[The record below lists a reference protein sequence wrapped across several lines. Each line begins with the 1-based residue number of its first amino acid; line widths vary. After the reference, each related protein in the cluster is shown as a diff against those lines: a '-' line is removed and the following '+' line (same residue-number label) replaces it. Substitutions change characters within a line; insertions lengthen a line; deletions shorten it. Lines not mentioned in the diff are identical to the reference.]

1 MFASPTS
8 HHSTRARGLR
18 QVTFPME
25 DQSRMPLGNHSTS
38 PRFRLPLLLGSL
50 LFTTPAAAHAQWYV
64 GAYLGANQTRP
75 AGVEVAVPN
84 RNLSVEFEDVEF
96 EAKPFS
102 APQYYGWRVGRM
114 FGASR
119 RIGVE
124 MEFIHLKMYAKT
136 DQVYPINDR
145 TGLLDVPALT
155 PMSGLV
161 QRYAMSHGLN
171 FILFNV
177 VVRQPLGD
185 GPVSL
190 VVRGGAG
197 PTLPHAESTVLTVPR
212 EQYEYGGIGL
222 DGGIGIDIRLGG
234 RFSAM
239 SEYKLTYAKPEIDV
253 AGGTGQTSALSHQIN
268 FGITFGFAR

>member
-1 MFASPTS
+1 
-8 HHSTRARGLR
+8 
-18 QVTFPME
+18 ME
-25 DQSRMPLGNHSTS
+25 DQGRM
-38 PRFRLPLLLGSL
+38 RLAFPSSSCRLSILFGLLMFAVPGV
-50 LFTTPAAAHAQWYV
+50 AHAQWYV
-64 GAYLGANQTRP
+64 GAYLGANHTQP
-75 AGVEVAVPN
+75 AAVEVAVPN
-84 RNLSVEFEDVEF
+84 RNFSVEFEDVEF

-114 FGASR
+114 FGSTG

-124 MEFIHLKMYAKT
+124 LEFIHAKMYAKT
-136 DQVYPINDR
+136 NQVYPINDR
-145 TGLLDVPALT
+145 TGLLDLPAQT

-177 VVRQPLGD
+177 VFKQPLGG

-197 PTLPHAESTVLTVPR
+197 PTVPHAESTVLNVPR
-212 EQYEYGGIGL
+212 EQYEAGGLGL
-222 DGGIGIDIRLGG
+222 DGAVGFDIKLKG

-239 SEYKLTYAKPEIDV
+239 SEYKLTYAKPEISV
-253 AGGTGQTSALSHQIN
+253 AGGTGQTTALAHQVN

>member
-1 MFASPTS
+1 
-8 HHSTRARGLR
+8 
-18 QVTFPME
+18 ME
-25 DQSRMPLGNHSTS
+25 DQARM
-38 PRFRLPLLLGSL
+38 RFGFPSSFCRLSILFGLLTLM
-50 LFTTPAAAHAQWYV
+50 TPAAAHAQWYV
-64 GAYLGANQTRP
+64 GAYLGANHTQP
-75 AGVEVAVPN
+75 ATVEVAVPN

-114 FGASR
+114 FGSTGR
-119 RIGVE
+119 VGVE
-124 MEFIHLKMYAKT
+124 LEFIHAKMYAKT
-136 DQVYPINDR
+136 DQVYPIQDR
-145 TGLLDVPALT
+145 TGLLDLPAQT

-177 VVRQPLGD
+177 VVKQPIGT

-197 PTLPHAESTVLTVPR
+197 PTLPHAESTVLTTPR
-212 EQYEYGGIGL
+212 EQYEYGGLGLDGAIGL
-222 DGGIGIDIRLGG
+222 DIKLKGRL
-234 RFSAM
+234 SAM
-239 SEYKLTYAKPEIDV
+239 SEYKLTYAKPEISV
-253 AGGTGQTSALSHQIN
+253 AGGTGQTTALAHQIN

>member
-1 MFASPTS
+1 M
-8 HHSTRARGLR
+8 RAGFSSSL
-18 QVTFPME
+18 
-25 DQSRMPLGNHSTS
+25 
-38 PRFRLPLLLGSL
+38 FRLSL
-50 LFTTPAAAHAQWYV
+50 LSGVLTLATPSAAQAQWYV
-64 GAYLGANQTRP
+64 GAYLGANHTPP
-75 AGVEVAVPN
+75 ASVEIVVPS
-84 RNLSVEFEDVEF
+84 RTLSVEFEDVEF

-114 FGASR
+114 FGASG

-124 MEFIHLKMYAKT
+124 LEFVHAKMYAKT
-136 DQVYPINDR
+136 DRIYPINDR
-145 TGLLDVPALT
+145 TGLLDVPAQT

-177 VVRQPLGD
+177 VVREPLGE
-185 GPVSL
+185 GPVTL

-197 PTLPHAESTVLTVPR
+197 PTLPHAESTVLGVPR

-222 DGGIGIDIRLGG
+222 DAGIGLDIKIRG

-239 SEYKLTYAKPEIDV
+239 SEYKLTYAKPEISV
-253 AGGTGQTSALSHQIN
+253 AGGTGQTTALAHQIN
-268 FGITFGFAR
+268 FGVTFGFAR